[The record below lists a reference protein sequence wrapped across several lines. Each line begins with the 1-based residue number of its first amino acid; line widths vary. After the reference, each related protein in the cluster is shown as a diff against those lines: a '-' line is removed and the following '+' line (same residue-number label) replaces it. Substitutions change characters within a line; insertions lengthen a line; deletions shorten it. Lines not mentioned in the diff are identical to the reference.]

1 VEPATKFE
9 PLTVRVNV
17 GPPAGAVVGFRLVIV
32 GDGGAVMA
40 TVELLEASPFAV
52 TVTTLLP
59 GEAIKAAATEAVN

>member
-1 VEPATKFE
+1 M
-9 PLTVRVNV
+9 